1 MTDSKNRPTLEYYV
15 NEKSSP
21 ISPKITDQGATTVDR
36 TVNNTFVS
44 TVSDVLVKAVNS
56 ANGTISGNTN
66 AIANETLEQV
76 RDAMGM
82 RY

>member
-1 MTDSKNRPTLEYYV
+1 M
-15 NEKSSP
+15 NEKANP
-21 ISPKITDQGATTVDR
+21 ISPKITDQGATVVDR

-66 AIANETLEQV
+66 AIANETI
-76 RDAMGM
+76 G
-82 RY
+82 